1 MLANY
6 EINIPARVEFKYFTY
21 FLIVELISA
30 TLALLNPVFF
40 ILPFLPVIGL
50 LIFYSTF
57 VKDPFFWIVVMLIG
71 SGLESW
77 GRVFGGITIFHI
89 GWFLLIL
96 STPLYLLFNQNSK
109 IIKKSP
115 INTYVITF
123 IILALI
129 SLAYSPN
136 KLAGLI
142 QLSTTIALFIFF
154 ILYLNFAKSKSR
166 ISTVLITLTIINI
179 LLSLLTFYQLLFEN
193 VLYIG
198 RATVTSESGE
208 KIWRAS
214 GTFEDPNVTAIFL
227 MIGFIYAIA
236 MLLNL
241 KGNFRTR
248 LFYGIA
254 SIISGIGII
263 ATFSRSGWI
272 ASFVGIIVA
281 LALNKNKRI
290 LIYSFVGLFIF
301 FLVFILFT
309 PYGEFI
315 TFRIFSIFDIME
327 DPSIRTRL
335 ALINSGLAMFI
346 DNPFLG
352 VGFRGYPVLYDLY
365 LDPIVPWF
373 LIHVKESHTLIITL
387 LAELG
392 IAGLIV
398 VVFWFRRVFIDS
410 YKLIKKS
417 SNNFYSAVLIG
428 SFANFVALNVTFIFY
443 GNLFP
448 HFNLLWL
455 VLAMIYV
462 FHEKVNPSLFKELTK
477 K

>member
-1 MLANY
+1 MLLNY
-6 EINIPARVEFKYFTY
+6 DLNIPTKVEFKYFAY
-21 FLIVELISA
+21 FLLLEIISA
-30 TLALLNPVFF
+30 ALAWLNPIFF
-40 ILPFLPVIGL
+40 LLPFLPVIGL
-50 LIFYSTF
+50 FFFYSTF
-57 VKDPFFWIVVMLIG
+57 IKDPFFWIIIMLIG

-77 GRVFGGITIFHI
+77 GIVFGGITVFHI

-96 STPLYLLFNQNSK
+96 STPLYLLFNPTNK
-109 IIKKSP
+109 ITKFSP
-115 INTYVITF
+115 INIYVISF
-123 IILALI
+123 IVLALI
-129 SLAYSPN
+129 SLVYSPN
-136 KLAGLI
+136 KVAGLI
-142 QLSTTIALFIFF
+142 QLSTTVALFIFF
-154 ILYLNFAKSKSR
+154 ILYLNFVTSQKR
-166 ISTVLITLTIINI
+166 ISLVLITLALINI

-241 KGNFRTR
+241 KGNFSAR

-254 SIISGIGII
+254 SIISGVGII
-263 ATFSRSGWI
+263 ATFSRSAWI
-272 ASFVGIIVA
+272 ACFVGIIVT
-281 LALNKNKRI
+281 LALNRNKRI
-290 LIYSFVGLFIF
+290 LIYSFIGLVVF

-315 TFRIFSIFDIME
+315 TFRIFSIFDVME

-335 ALINSGLAMFI
+335 ALINSGFAMFI

-352 VGFRGYPVLYDLY
+352 IGFRGFPILYDLY

-392 IAGLIV
+392 VAGLIV
-398 VVFWFRRVFIDS
+398 VILWFRRVFIDS
-410 YKLIKKS
+410 HKLIKTTT
-417 SNNFYSAVLIG
+417 NNFYSAVLL
-428 SFANFVALNVTFIFY
+428 VHLQTFSH
-443 GNLFP
+443 L
-448 HFNLLWL
+448 
-455 VLAMIYV
+455 M
-462 FHEKVNPSLFKELTK
+462 
-477 K
+477 